1 MEREWSREMFRMSCE
16 RAISRREFLR
26 SAAGTGTAAAIFFA
40 SPLRAAAL
48 PPAPKT
54 IVVTFGGG
62 ARDEETFA
70 PEGQRY
76 IPRLLEEL
84 APQATFYTQV
94 VNRGILGHY
103 VANAGLAT
111 GCYETFDNF
120 MPIAPSNPTIFEY
133 YRQDRQR
140 PASDVWVIA
149 PSNGFDH
156 IGESNHR
163 LYGRG
168 LGATVVLPKQLLTLA
183 NHHAVT
189 DYDQLLRDN
198 YESPIASPLTAKR
211 QDSLHGM
218 AELMKLSMDDFLAH
232 ARKSQSPDELS
243 LYIAQH
249 VMQTV
254 APSLLWIT
262 LHDIDIAH
270 SGAFS
275 LYTEAIT
282 RTDRI
287 CADLWKTVQCSPEY
301 ARKTNLFILP
311 DFGRDSDMSPGG
323 NGFQH
328 HRTGDALSR
337 TTWLMA
343 MGPNIRQN
351 VTVDRPVQSVDL
363 VPTLAHLLG
372 CNARFS
378 RGNLLTEVL

>member
-26 SAAGTGTAAAIFFA
+26 SAAATGTATAMFFA

-48 PPAPKT
+48 PPTPKT

-84 APQATFYTQV
+84 IPQATFYTQV
-94 VNRGILGHY
+94 INRGILGHY

-133 YRQDRQR
+133 YRRDRQR
-140 PASDVWVIA
+140 TASDVWAIA

-156 IGESNHR
+156 IGESSHA
-163 LYGRG
+163 LYGHG

-183 NHHAVT
+183 NHHAVA

-232 ARKSQSPDELS
+232 ARRSQSPDELS

-249 VMQTV
+249 VMKTV

-282 RTDRI
+282 RTDSI
-287 CADLWKTVQCSPEY
+287 CADLWKSVQSNPEY
-301 ARKTNLFILP
+301 AGKTNLFILP
-311 DFGRDSDMSPGG
+311 DFGRDSDISPGG

-343 MGPNIRQN
+343 MGPNIRQG

-378 RGNLLTEVL
+378 SGSLLTEVL